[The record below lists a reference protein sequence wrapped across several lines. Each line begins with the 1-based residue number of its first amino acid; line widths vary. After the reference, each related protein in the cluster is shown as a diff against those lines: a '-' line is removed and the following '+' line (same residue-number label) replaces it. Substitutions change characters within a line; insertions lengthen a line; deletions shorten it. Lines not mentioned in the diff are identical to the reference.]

1 MENQKK
7 TLIISI
13 IGIVAFVIAI
23 AGISYAFFSYTVTTK
38 GKDETNTVV
47 RSANLSAKFTDG
59 PTLDIKNLVPGDTI
73 SKTFSVENTGEG
85 TLKFKV
91 VINEVVNNFKSNDI
105 KLKLYEGK
113 GVTKSEMPI
122 KELSY
127 PTETAAISDE
137 LEITAKATKD
147 YTLDII
153 YENTA
158 NDQSPDMK
166 SSIGGKLYIEEVTK

>member
-13 IGIVAFVIAI
+13 IGIVAFIIAI

-38 GKDETNTVV
+38 GDDETNTVV
-47 RSANLSAKFTDG
+47 RSANLSAEFIDG
-59 PTLDIKNLVPGDTI
+59 PKIDIENLVPGDTI
-73 SKTFSVENTGEG
+73 SKNFSVKNTGEG

-105 KLKLYEGK
+105 KLKLYEDDNETP
-113 GVTKSEMPI
+113 V

-127 PTETAAISDE
+127 PTETGAISDE
-137 LEITAKATKD
+137 LEITAKATKK
-147 YTLDII
+147 YKLDII
-153 YENTA
+153 YENTSV
-158 NDQSPDMK
+158 DQSPDMQ

>member
-13 IGIVAFVIAI
+13 IGIVAFIIAI

-38 GKDETNTVV
+38 GDDETNTVV
-47 RSANLSAKFTDG
+47 RSANLSAEFIDG
-59 PTLDIKNLVPGDTI
+59 PKIDIENLVPGDTI
-73 SKTFSVENTGEG
+73 SKNFSVKNTGEG

-105 KLKLYEGK
+105 KLKLYEDDNEIP
-113 GVTKSEMPI
+113 V

-127 PTETAAISDE
+127 PIETGAISDE
-137 LEITAKATKD
+137 LEITSKATKK
-147 YTLDII
+147 YRLDII
-153 YENTA
+153 YENKEY
-158 NDQSPDMK
+158 DQSPDMQ